1 MADDLTS
8 EMRDAA
14 KLSEAS
20 PARAIQGTRRLKAQA
35 AIGEATKKYGLLIA
49 WIVLILVFGILRP
62 ALFLTP
68 ANVSNILGSQSVLL
82 ILALGVLAP
91 FAAGEYDLSIAGV
104 MSVSVVLVGYLNV
117 LHHWP
122 VGAAVAAALLA
133 GVLVGCVNVLLIL
146 VVGIESIVV
155 TLGMGTLLAGLAFGI
170 NIQTTG
176 GISDSLVQLVRH
188 QVIGLPLAFFYV
200 LALTTFAWYV
210 LSYTPLGRYLYFVG
224 AGREVARL
232 SGLRVNA
239 IRGGSLMASAF
250 VSALAGVVLA
260 GWLGASDPNVAASYL
275 LPAFAAVF
283 LGATAF
289 TPGRFNAWGTFVAVY
304 FLVTGVTGLEIL
316 GLVGWVEQ
324 VFYGASLIL
333 AVALSHFAG
342 TGR

>member
-1 MADDLTS
+1 
-8 EMRDAA
+8 
-14 KLSEAS
+14 
-20 PARAIQGTRRLKAQA
+20 
-35 AIGEATKKYGLLIA
+35 
-49 WIVLILVFGILRP
+49 
-62 ALFLTP
+62 
-68 ANVSNILGSQSVLL
+68 VLL

-122 VGAAVAAALLA
+122 IGAAVAAALLV
-133 GVLVGCVNVLLIL
+133 GVLVGGVNVLLVL

-176 GISDSLVQLVRH
+176 GISDSLVQTMRH
-188 QVIGLPLAFFYV
+188 PVMGLPLAFFYV
-200 LALTTFAWYV
+200 LALTIFAWYV

-224 AGREVARL
+224 SGREVARL
-232 SGLRVNA
+232 SGLRVDA
-239 IRGGSLMASAF
+239 IRAGSLMVSAF

-304 FLVTGVTGLEIL
+304 FLVTGVTGLEIM